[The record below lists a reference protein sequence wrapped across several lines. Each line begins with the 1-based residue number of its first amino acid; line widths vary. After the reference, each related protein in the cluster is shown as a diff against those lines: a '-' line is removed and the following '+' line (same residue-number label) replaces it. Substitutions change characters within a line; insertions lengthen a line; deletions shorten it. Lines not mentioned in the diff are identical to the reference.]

1 MYDTAIKIG
10 LQIIKVSIE
19 ILDLYCE
26 KVTEILA
33 FLTLLLERKKKRTI
47 PFDSYK
53 PQIIGFS

>member
-33 FLTLLLERKKKRTI
+33 FLTLLLERKKKKNH
-47 PFDSYK
+47 PF
-53 PQIIGFS
+53 

>member
-33 FLTLLLERKKKRTI
+33 FLTLLLERKKKEPSLLI
-47 PFDSYK
+47 HINHK
-53 PQIIGFS
+53 